1 MRALKRFAVM
11 AMLVV
16 PAAIFAVAPAAPR
29 DSQTEDQDPDSFK
42 GTHAVRGVVKSIAP
56 MLLVITRS
64 TRHPSDLALVLTK
77 STLRTG
83 TIVVGAEVSVRY
95 RIEGHTFVAAAVVVN
110 HSHPPK
116 HEAA

>member
-1 MRALKRFAVM
+1 MRALERFAVL
-11 AMLVV
+11 AILAV
-16 PAAIFAVAPAAPR
+16 PAALFAVAPAAPH
-29 DSQTEDQDPDSFK
+29 DSQTEDQDPDSPK

-64 TRHPSDLALVLTK
+64 TRHPSEMALVLTE

-83 TIVVGAEVSVRY
+83 TIVVGSEVSVRY
-95 RIEGHTFVAAAVVVN
+95 RIEGHTLVAAAVVVN
-110 HSHPPK
+110 HRHHSP